1 MAYAYSID
9 PSAPP
14 VSQEDWDSC
23 FLAKTSAHLCRHYS
37 LSFKRLIPNLGGGR
51 LGVQGNMFVDKMFKL
66 RYKNEQTITF
76 SVSLTYNSPIVS
88 LKIKVIHSYFTLDD
102 CFSSPIK
109 TDPAHNYILTIF
121 LVKSHSVRVD

>member
-37 LSFKRLIPNLGGGR
+37 LSFTRPIPNLGGGR
-51 LGVQGNMFVDKMFKL
+51 LGLGGQGNMFLDKIFKL
-66 RYKNEQTITF
+66 RYKNEQTITL
-76 SVSLTYNSPIVS
+76 SVSFTYNSPLCS
-88 LKIKVIHSYFTLDD
+88 LKIKVKSYISTSIYNVFT
-102 CFSSPIK
+102 SRSP
-109 TDPAHNYILTIF
+109 LTYP
-121 LVKSHSVRVD
+121 DTYT